1 MSKLDGDWSAHE
13 HRFGTPKRGI
23 AISTSG
29 AQCVCVC
36 VTAGSDSPSRRPGFF

>member
-29 AQCVCVC
+29 AQCVCV
-36 VTAGSDSPSRRPGFF
+36 TAGSDSPSRRPGFF